1 MTLLKRILSSIFICA
16 MVLSETVEITVY
28 SDSFTI
34 DTVYPEIDLLEPGH
48 GDVYQHG
55 EIIEVSWIGSD
66 ESPSP
71 YPVTINAT
79 PYLNS
84 EYHEIATDISNS
96 GSYNL
101 PAPDFINSMF
111 VSIRLDFKDYYGNV
125 SSSHSEGYFTI
136 GTPNED
142 QYETDTFTGE
152 FTSSNFTIDTNPPN
166 VTWIYPNE
174 STNFEPSQQLVVRWE
189 SSDENLSSNPIDL
202 FFTIDA
208 GNMEFILDE
217 NILNTG
223 LKFITLP
230 DTTTQFGQFT
240 ISSTDSYGNVST
252 DISDS
257 YMSIGN
263 EETDDLD
270 QITTDVTA
278 YSSSFIVDTKI
289 PVFIQLD
296 EEDKVFSNTEYEA
309 AKIISSDK
317 IDSMDN
323 YINEIKLFI
332 ECCEEKEN
340 KEEDINCNGFYRN
353 NMIGYWDEREIIK
366 LDSIKSVYSENN
378 LERYTKTFN
387 TIVEIN
393 EVYDSIAVG
402 IIKNYNNNSC
412 IKLRPGDI
420 LTPVK

>member
-1 MTLLKRILSSIFICA
+1 
-16 MVLSETVEITVY
+16 
-28 SDSFTI
+28 
-34 DTVYPEIDLLEPGH
+34 
-48 GDVYQHG
+48 
-55 EIIEVSWIGSD
+55 
-66 ESPSP
+66 
-71 YPVTINAT
+71 
-79 PYLNS
+79 
-84 EYHEIATDISNS
+84 
-96 GSYNL
+96 
-101 PAPDFINSMF
+101 MF

-125 SSSHSEGYFTI
+125 SSSYSEGFFTI

-142 QYETDTFTGE
+142 QYVYETDTFSGE
-152 FTSSNFTIDTNPPN
+152 FTSSTFTIDTNPPN

-208 GNMEFILDE
+208 GNMEFILEE

-240 ISSTDSYGNVST
+240 ISSTDLYGNIST

-296 EEDKVFSNTEYEA
+296 DQNYVYPSGGQTFSDYSNVP
-309 AKIISSDK
+309 
-317 IDSMDN
+317 
-323 YINEIKLFI
+323 INF
-332 ECCEEKEN
+332 
-340 KEEDINCNGFYRN
+340 
-353 NMIGYWDEREIIK
+353 
-366 LDSIKSVYSENN
+366 
-378 LERYTKTFN
+378 
-387 TIVEIN
+387 
-393 EVYDSIAVG
+393 
-402 IIKNYNNNSC
+402 
-412 IKLRPGDI
+412 
-420 LTPVK
+420 